1 MPKNSTSPKQNDSRC
16 KPKKKRRCLNCVIQ
30 KLEDPKNNWKFVR
43 PQNIA
48 KVLRNPKQQL
58 KHQPTLK
65 NRIWPNFNPP
75 KKGQD
80 SCLNFE
86 ICSLGVGPV
95 LLAVLLSCWQC
106 SSGESQ
112 YSSSIRSIRVYYS
125 TRSTRLSTR
134 SICLS
139 TRSIFLSIRLFIC
152 STRSIPLGL
161 FITDG
166 L

>member
-30 KLEDPKNNWKFVR
+30 KLEDPKNKWKFVR

-86 ICSLGVGPV
+86 NAPWAQSPYCL
-95 LLAVLLSCWQC
+95 QC
-106 SSGESQ
+106 SYPAGSA
-112 YSSSIRSIRVYYS
+112 
-125 TRSTRLSTR
+125 RLVN
-134 SICLS
+134 
-139 TRSIFLSIRLFIC
+139 
-152 STRSIPLGL
+152 RSIPLPFVVFL
-161 FITDG
+161 CIIPLVALVFQ
-166 L
+166 LVVSACLLAVFFCPFVCPFVVLAVCPLAFL

>member
-16 KPKKKRRCLNCVIQ
+16 KPKKKRICLNCVIQ

-86 ICSLGVGPV
+86 ICSLGVEPV

-106 SSGESQ
+106 SSGESRVFLFHSQ
-112 YSSSIRSIRVYYS
+112 YSCVLFHSQHSSFNSQYLPVYSQYFSVRSSVHLQYS
-125 TRSTRLSTR
+125 QYAPWP
-134 SICLS
+134 
-139 TRSIFLSIRLFIC
+139 FYN
-152 STRSIPLGL
+152 
-161 FITDG
+161 
-166 L
+166 